1 MDWTIIALLFFS
13 GVAGGIIN
21 ALAGGATL
29 ITFPVMLAAGLAPVT
44 ANASNAV
51 AIAPGHLIAAFADR
65 EKFPRLDRHLM
76 LSLALCVAGGVMGAL
91 LLLALP
97 DHLFVLPVPALV
109 AFATLLF
116 ACAPRISA
124 WAGRR
129 RRGAE
134 ISRTGGLATLT
145 CAAVYGGFF
154 GAALGIILTAV
165 LALAEPDDI
174 RKVKV
179 LKNMLATAVSLAA
192 ITIFII
198 QDAVK
203 WQETS
208 IMLAGALPGGY
219 AGGMLVRV
227 LPAHIVR
234 WCVIAAGMVMS
245 LIYAQRYWC

>member
-1 MDWTIIALLFFS
+1 VDFERALTVDMAEGSVIAIDNDADVDLTIKRRC
-13 GVAGGIIN
+13 
-21 ALAGGATL
+21 
-29 ITFPVMLAAGLAPVT
+29 PHD
-44 ANASNAV
+44 
-51 AIAPGHLIAAFADR
+51 PGRRWRRRGHRDHQLHR
-65 EKFPRLDRHLM
+65 RRH
-76 LSLALCVAGGVMGAL
+76 
-91 LLLALP
+91 
-97 DHLFVLPVPALV
+97 
-109 AFATLLF
+109 
-116 ACAPRISA
+116 
-124 WAGRR
+124 R